1 MKSMMHIKLLALA
14 AVLTLAPATAFSQQ
28 MGTPPEDE
36 QPAATETE
44 TDTETDTEPE
54 AQPAE
59 GEEMAEPMAED
70 EAVEPMADEDATVGA
85 EMEVGADD
93 ELIYQQGGLSGLGLV
108 IGAKVGGGFPQLTS
122 EFDTTFTGELELG
135 YTLPVLDRSIE
146 VFLSGQYAAPSS
158 EETEAG
164 PDERLPG
171 DGTWSYEATMHQVVL
186 TLGGLYRLD
195 VGSDLVVPYG
205 ALGGRMYL
213 WQTDVDGEADGQPF
227 GEYEE
232 QDTDFGGYAA
242 LGADFF
248 LGPGSLLVEVQF
260 GYASVDNFI
269 LRDTD
274 TGSLNAVIGYR
285 MFL

>member
-1 MKSMMHIKLLALA
+1 MNSINYIKLFIVAALLTVAPASVFAQQGETPADEEPAVGEPAVEEEAAPGGEAAPDEDA
-14 AVLTLAPATAFSQQ
+14 AV
-28 MGTPPEDE
+28 EE
-36 QPAATETE
+36 
-44 TDTETDTEPE
+44 TEPE
-54 AQPAE
+54 A
-59 GEEMAEPMAED
+59 EPLPLD
-70 EAVEPMADEDATVGA
+70 EPDDAAVGA
-85 EMEVGADD
+85 EVEVGGDD
-93 ELIYQQGGLSGLGLV
+93 ELIYKQGGISGLGLV
-108 IGAKVGGGFPQLTS
+108 IGAKLGGGFPQLTS
-122 EFDTTFTGELELG
+122 EFDSTFTGELELG

-146 VFLSGQYAAPSS
+146 IFLNGQYAAPTS
-158 EETEAG
+158 EDTEAG

-171 DGTWSYEATMHQVVL
+171 DGTWSYDATFQQLIL

-205 ALGGRMYL
+205 ALGARMYL
-213 WQTDVDGEADGQPF
+213 WQTEASGEADGEPF

-248 LGPGSLLVEVQF
+248 VGPGSILVEVQF

-269 LRDTD
+269 LRDTN
-274 TGSLNAVIGYR
+274 TGALNALVGYR